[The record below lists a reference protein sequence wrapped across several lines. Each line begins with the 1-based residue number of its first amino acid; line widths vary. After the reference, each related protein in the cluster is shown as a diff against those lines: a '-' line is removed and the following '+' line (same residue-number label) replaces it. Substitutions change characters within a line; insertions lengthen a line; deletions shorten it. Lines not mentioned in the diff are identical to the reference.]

1 MTATAEPPVD
11 PVLERVK
18 TGVEAFDDLVM
29 GGLPRRRTTIVGGT
43 LAAARRCSPRSSLP
57 TASPISMRPECS

>member
-1 MTATAEPPVD
+1 MTETAETTVD

-29 GGLPRRRTTIVGGT
+29 GGLPRGRTTIVG
-43 LAAARRCSPRSSLP
+43 RRMVTPSMKPR
-57 TASPISMRPECS
+57 RE

>member
-1 MTATAEPPVD
+1 MTVTAEVPVD

-29 GGLPRRRTTIVGGT
+29 GGLPRGRTTMV
-43 LAAARRCSPRSSLP
+43 APERPLP
-57 TASPISMRPECS
+57 T